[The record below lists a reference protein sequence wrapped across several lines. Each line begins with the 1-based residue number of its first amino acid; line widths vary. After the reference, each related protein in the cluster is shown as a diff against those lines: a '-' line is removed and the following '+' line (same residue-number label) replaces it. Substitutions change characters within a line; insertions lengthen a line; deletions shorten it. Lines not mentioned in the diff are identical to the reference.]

1 MAEIDPFESM
11 RSLASLWG
19 QGGNA
24 FLASQQGMFR
34 DMAEKMA
41 EKMRTASEGAAAAA
55 PADTAG
61 VEAAR
66 RAFGELWSSATEVS
80 ANLSKAMQGST
91 PSDPLVAEMLGKIF
105 DPKAWFS
112 GTNDMDEAL
121 QRMAEGPRLSDLWN
135 VERKFLAVFNAW
147 VALRRRS
154 LEHNAVLLQA
164 WLEAAGAFARQLKE
178 RADKGEV

>member
-34 DMAEKMA
+34 DMAEKMRA
-41 EKMRTASEGAAAAA
+41 ASEGGAAAQGA

-61 VEAAR
+61 FEAAR

-80 ANLSKAMQGST
+80 ANLSKAMQGSA

-112 GTNDMDEAL
+112 GTN
-121 QRMAEGPRLSDLWN
+121 
-135 VERKFLAVFNAW
+135 
-147 VALRRRS
+147 
-154 LEHNAVLLQA
+154 
-164 WLEAAGAFARQLKE
+164 
-178 RADKGEV
+178 